1 MFNEVADK
9 VIDPQTGVTVKE
21 RTYAR
26 TIMNADPSARA
37 KLLGNKY
44 MKLSALGA
52 GSDWSGFLQFLGIAS
67 LNLGYGGEGSG
78 GEYHSIYDS
87 YDHFTRFKDPGF
99 AYGVTLSKT
108 AGRLMMRLSNA
119 EVLPFEFNQLQKTI
133 NEYVEELKT
142 MIDKMRSETET
153 ENKLITENIYNLA
166 KDPQKPYKS
175 PDEKDLVPYI
185 NFSNLENTMVSL
197 KNSADAFQKLSANA
211 MQASPDK
218 QKEVNQL
225 LFHIEQSLLQADG
238 LPGRKWYKHQIY
250 APGLYT
256 GYGVKTIPGVR
267 EGIEQRN
274 FVQAQENIEIV
285 AGTLNTYVSELN
297 KAIMVIK
304 PNPKP

>member
-1 MFNEVADK
+1 
-9 VIDPQTGVTVKE
+9 
-21 RTYAR
+21 
-26 TIMNADPSARA
+26 
-37 KLLGNKY
+37 
-44 MKLSALGA
+44 
-52 GSDWSGFLQFLGIAS
+52 
-67 LNLGYGGEGSG
+67 
-78 GEYHSIYDS
+78 
-87 YDHFTRFKDPGF
+87 
-99 AYGVTLSKT
+99 
-108 AGRLMMRLSNA
+108 
-119 EVLPFEFNQLQKTI
+119 
-133 NEYVEELKT
+133 

>member
-197 KNSADAFQKLSANA
+197 KTVLMHFKN
-211 MQASPDK
+211 
-218 QKEVNQL
+218 
-225 LFHIEQSLLQADG
+225 
-238 LPGRKWYKHQIY
+238 
-250 APGLYT
+250 
-256 GYGVKTIPGVR
+256 
-267 EGIEQRN
+267 
-274 FVQAQENIEIV
+274 
-285 AGTLNTYVSELN
+285 
-297 KAIMVIK
+297 
-304 PNPKP
+304 

>member
-1 MFNEVADK
+1 
-9 VIDPQTGVTVKE
+9 
-21 RTYAR
+21 
-26 TIMNADPSARA
+26 
-37 KLLGNKY
+37 
-44 MKLSALGA
+44 
-52 GSDWSGFLQFLGIAS
+52 
-67 LNLGYGGEGSG
+67 
-78 GEYHSIYDS
+78 
-87 YDHFTRFKDPGF
+87 
-99 AYGVTLSKT
+99 
-108 AGRLMMRLSNA
+108 
-119 EVLPFEFNQLQKTI
+119 
-133 NEYVEELKT
+133 
-142 MIDKMRSETET
+142 
-153 ENKLITENIYNLA
+153 
-166 KDPQKPYKS
+166 
-175 PDEKDLVPYI
+175 
-185 NFSNLENTMVSL
+185 
-197 KNSADAFQKLSANA
+197 